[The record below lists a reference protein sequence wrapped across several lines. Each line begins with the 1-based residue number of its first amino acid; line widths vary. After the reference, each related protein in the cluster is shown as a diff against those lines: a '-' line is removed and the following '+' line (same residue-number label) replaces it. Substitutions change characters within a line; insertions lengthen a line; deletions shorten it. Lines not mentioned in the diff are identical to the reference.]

1 MLALLQLNLS
11 CGTSLQHSNTT
22 GELSQ
27 ALLQL
32 LTVVI
37 GIGVSDLCAD
47 LSHATLD
54 SCCVACT
61 LDDGGLVLGH
71 NDLAGGTE
79 HVQGCC
85 VQGQANLFGN
95 DLATGQDSDISHL
108 SLTAVTEARS
118 LHSNRLDGAAHL
130 VQHQQSQSLTLN
142 VLSNDQQRLAGLHDL
157 LQDGDEV
164 LNVRNLLVHNQD
176 VGVLQDCFLTLRV
189 GHKVTGQE
197 ALVEAHTL
205 GQLQVQAES
214 VGVLNGDDAFLA
226 DLLHCLSNELA
237 DLSVASGN
245 RRGCS
250 NLFLGLNF
258 LRGGEQSLGHSLNS
272 LLDAALEAQRVSAS
286 SHVAQALANQCLS
299 QNGSG
304 GGTVTCD
311 VVSLLSNF
319 LDELRTNLLVR
330 ILQLDFL
337 RDRDTVVGDGGG
349 APRLLQHNVAAAG
362 AEGHLH
368 CIGEGV
374 QTALKAAACLFV
386 KSNELCHKCPP
397 GRSDFFLH
405 PCGCGTSK
413 IGWLPLH
420 NAPVTQARAE

>member
-1 MLALLQLNLS
+1 MQ
-11 CGTSLQHSNTT
+11 T
-22 GELSQ
+22 
-27 ALLQL
+27 
-32 LTVVI
+32 
-37 GIGVSDLCAD
+37 
-47 LSHATLD
+47 
-54 SCCVACT
+54 
-61 LDDGGLVLGH
+61 
-71 NDLAGGTE
+71 
-79 HVQGCC
+79 
-85 VQGQANLFGN
+85 
-95 DLATGQDSDISHL
+95 
-108 SLTAVTEARS
+108 
-118 LHSNRLDGAAHL
+118 
-130 VQHQQSQSLTLN
+130 
-142 VLSNDQQRLAGLHDL
+142 
-157 LQDGDEV
+157 
-164 LNVRNLLVHNQD
+164 
-176 VGVLQDCFLTLRV
+176 
-189 GHKVTGQE
+189 
-197 ALVEAHTL
+197 
-205 GQLQVQAES
+205 ES

-250 NLFLGLNF
+250 DLFLGLNF
-258 LRGGEQSLGHSLNS
+258 LCGGEQSLGHSLNS
-272 LLDAALEAQRVSAS
+272 LLNAALEAQRVSAS
-286 SHVAQALANQCLS
+286 SHVAQALADQCLS

-349 APRLLQHNVAAAG
+349 A
-362 AEGHLH
+362 EGHLH

-413 IGWLPLH
+413 SGGCPSTTPPLRRRG
-420 NAPVTQARAE
+420 QSRA